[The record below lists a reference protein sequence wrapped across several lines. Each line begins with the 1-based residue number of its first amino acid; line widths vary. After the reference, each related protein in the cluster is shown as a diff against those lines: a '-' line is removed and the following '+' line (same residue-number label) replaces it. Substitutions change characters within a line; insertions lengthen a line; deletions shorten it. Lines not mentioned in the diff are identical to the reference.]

1 MFNLFSKQPVKLV
14 RHQFKNLSIDL
25 PFNWH
30 YEMEEADQE
39 ACFDPTSNSTLRIN
53 IIMAIPPD
61 GLTTSDRLKILTNN
75 QSFVTTTKEY
85 FLTEPLYSESIE
97 SGQNITLI
105 SWKLINNTNHD
116 TIIAILAYTVLTA
129 KLNSK
134 KEKDFLSLIE
144 NSLRSADL
152 SR

>member
-1 MFNLFSKQPVKLV
+1 
-14 RHQFKNLSIDL
+14 
-25 PFNWH
+25 
-30 YEMEEADQE
+30 
-39 ACFDPTSNSTLRIN
+39 
-53 IIMAIPPD
+53 MAIPPD

-134 KEKDFLSLIE
+134 KKKTF
-144 NSLRSADL
+144 
-152 SR
+152 